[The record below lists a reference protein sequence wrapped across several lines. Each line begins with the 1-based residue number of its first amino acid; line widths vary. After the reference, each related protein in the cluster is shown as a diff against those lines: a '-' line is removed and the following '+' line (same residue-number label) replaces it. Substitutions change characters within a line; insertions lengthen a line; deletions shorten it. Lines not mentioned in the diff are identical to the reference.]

1 MNTLRNRRKK
11 HGWTI
16 AKLAKAFGISE
27 RTIYRWEAAEAP
39 PIAHLAFDSLIS
51 AGKRQ
56 AEEKPGNV

>member
-51 AGKRQ
+51 AEKR
-56 AEEKPGNV
+56 